1 MGSEMCIRDRGEH
14 GRDEAISG
22 RDGAAR
28 EVRSGGLF
36 RDDSRTLLRAGAMGA
51 GAAVGIATV
60 EDFLEE
66 ILGDEIVD
74 ETDVFIDNMG
84 REEVG
89 ERDSDRYVA
98 QPLGLMR
105 LNSKK
110 LNSTAVLDILQTDRR

>member
-1 MGSEMCIRDRGEH
+1 
-14 GRDEAISG
+14 
-22 RDGAAR
+22 
-28 EVRSGGLF
+28 
-36 RDDSRTLLRAGAMGA
+36 MGA

-84 REEVG
+84 GDEVG

-105 LNSKK
+105 LNSKI
-110 LNSTAVLDILQTDRR
+110 LNSTAVLDILQSGQEMIITSLNALRIDSRLPANISCISSRCRACCIPEFLRVC